1 MLTLH
6 TAPLV
11 DAGDGTLLPA
21 GAVAVSGDRITA
33 VGPLAALRATYPEAR
48 VREWPGRLAP
58 ARVHTGPPPAAPSP
72 RETVH
77 ALFARG
83 ATALRAEGPL
93 DASFREAAARG
104 GLRLVA
110 SPSPT
115 PLAPRARADLFAA
128 TDDGECVATVCAG
141 RLVYRRR

>member
-6 TAPLV
+6 TAPLL
-11 DAGDGTLLPA
+11 DAGDGTLVPG

-33 VGPLAALRATYPEAR
+33 VGPLADLRATYPGAR

-58 ARVHTGPPPAAPSP
+58 ARVHTGPPPQAPSP

-77 ALFARG
+77 ALFAGG
-83 ATALRAEGPL
+83 ATALLVDGPL
-93 DASFREAAARG
+93 DPSLREAAARG
-104 GLRLVA
+104 ALRLVA
-110 SPSPT
+110 SPSPAPLT
-115 PLAPRARADLFAA
+115 PGSRADLSAT
-128 TDDGECVATVCAG
+128 TDDGTCVATVCAG